1 MGRLA
6 GKAALITGA
15 ASGIGAATARRFALE
30 GASVGGIDL
39 AKPSDDAWGE
49 VLHHAPSA
57 AFCDGVDVRDE
68 SAVSAAVKT
77 LAGKLGSLDVLVNA
91 AGISSQGAA
100 TDVTVEEWDRVIDT
114 NLK

>member
-57 AFCDGVDVRDE
+57 AFCDGVDVPPFFQQIWIIQGLWRFQGDE
-68 SAVSAAVKT
+68 NCSRYS
-77 LAGKLGSLDVLVNA
+77 
-91 AGISSQGAA
+91 
-100 TDVTVEEWDRVIDT
+100 RCP
-114 NLK
+114 